1 MQSSSTIRA
10 ALVFLSWMAAA
21 SAPGYAA
28 EQRSAAESYPSRP
41 IRLLVPFTPAGTTDV
56 VARALAQRMQE
67 NMGQQVVVDNR
78 PGASG
83 AIAAETVAR
92 ANPDGHTLFFT
103 TAAQSVL
110 LPLLVPKLSYDP
122 LRDFA
127 SITKLVESPQV
138 LFATPKL
145 PANTLPE
152 FIAYAKQR
160 PGQINY
166 GSVAIGGTGHLGM
179 ELLKQSTG
187 IDILHVPYKGAAPAS
202 VDLFS
207 GQLQVM
213 FSSLPSWQ
221 GHVKA
226 GRVKILAT
234 GARKR
239 TAAIPD
245 VPTVAEFVP
254 GFELVTWYGL
264 AAPKKTP
271 AAVIS
276 KLSAELGK
284 IVPSAEM
291 GKLFAAQGIEA
302 AYSTPKE
309 LDDTV
314 RSETQRWGAVI
325 KKAGIRYE

>member
-1 MQSSSTIRA
+1 MQSSITVRA
-10 ALVFLSWMAAA
+10 AAALTLVIGAAA
-21 SAPGYAA
+21 AA
-28 EQRSAAESYPSRP
+28 SAAESYPSRP

-67 NMGQQVVVDNR
+67 TMGQQVVVDNR

-92 ANPDGHTLFFT
+92 ASPDGHTLFFA
-103 TAAQSVL
+103 TAAQVVL
-110 LPLLVPKLSYDP
+110 LPLLMPKISYDA
-122 LRDFA
+122 LKDFA

-145 PANTLPE
+145 PASTLPE
-152 FIAYAKQR
+152 FVAYAKQR

-179 ELLKQSTG
+179 ELLKQRTG

-202 VDLFS
+202 VDLFA

-245 VPTVAEFVP
+245 VPTVAEYLP

-264 AAPKKTP
+264 MAPSKTP
-271 AAVIS
+271 AAIIAR
-276 KLSAELGK
+276 LNAEVGR

-309 LDDTV
+309 LDDTL